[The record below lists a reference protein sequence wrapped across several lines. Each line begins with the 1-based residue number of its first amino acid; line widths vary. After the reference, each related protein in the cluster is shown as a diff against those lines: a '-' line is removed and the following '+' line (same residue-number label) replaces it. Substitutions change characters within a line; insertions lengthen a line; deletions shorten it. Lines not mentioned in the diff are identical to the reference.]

1 MAKKNPQPTTPPRER
16 AFLVGVEIR
25 GKKQLLGLEDSL
37 AELALLADTAGVDV
51 VGELSQKLDRPHTV
65 TYIGPG
71 KVEELIAL
79 AEETLADVVIFD
91 DELSPRHQREL
102 QKALGN
108 TVRLIDR
115 TALILDIFA
124 QHAHTSEG
132 MLQVELAQYEYNL
145 PRLTRAWTHL
155 ERQAGGGGGRAGST
169 GGVGLRG
176 PGETQLEV
184 DKRAIRKRITHIK
197 RELEKVEAHR
207 TRYRAQRKRSRIPTV
222 ALVGYTNAGKST
234 LLNRIAK
241 SEVFVADQL
250 FATLDPTTRR
260 VQLPGDDLALFTDTV
275 GFIQKLPTALIA
287 AFHATLEEIAE
298 ADLLLHVVDIS
309 HPNALNQFQA
319 VQETLAEI
327 DASHIPMITALNKA
341 DLLNNPE
348 NAREVLKDFPKSISI
363 SAIEGTGIKELLH
376 LIREE
381 LFESYSPIHVRLSYK
396 QGALISLFHEL
407 GQVERVEH
415 ERGGMVMLGRIPGRL
430 LAQFAPWHAQPIEAR
445 EAPGGFEE
453 EDNLEEDE

>member
-1 MAKKNPQPTTPPRER
+1 MAKKNPQLTTAPRER
-16 AFLVGVEIR
+16 AFLVGVELR
-25 GKKQLLGLEDSL
+25 EKKQLLTLEDSL

-51 VGELSQKLDRPHTV
+51 VGELTQKLDRPNVV

-71 KVEELIAL
+71 KVEELKAL
-79 AEETLADVVIFD
+79 AEETLSDVVIFD

-102 QKALGN
+102 EKALVN
-108 TVRLIDR
+108 IRVLDR

-155 ERQAGGGGGRAGST
+155 ERQAGGGGGAAGSA

-184 DKRAIRKRITHIK
+184 DKRQIRTRITHIK

-207 TRYRAQRKRSRIPTV
+207 TRYRAQRKRSRIPIV
-222 ALVGYTNAGKST
+222 AIVGYTNAGKST
-234 LLNRIAK
+234 LLNRLAR
-241 SEVFVADQL
+241 SEVLVANQL

-260 VQLPGDDLALFTDTV
+260 VQLPGDDLALITDTV
-275 GFIQKLPTALIA
+275 GFIQKLPTSLIA

-298 ADLLLHVVDIS
+298 SDLLLHVVDIS

-319 VQETLAEI
+319 VQETLEEI
-327 DASHIPMITALNKA
+327 DASHIPMITALNKS
-341 DLLNNPE
+341 DQLRDPE
-348 NAREVLKDFPKSISI
+348 NAREILKNFPKSISI
-363 SAIEGTGIKELLH
+363 SAIEGTGIKDLLH
-376 LIREE
+376 LMREE
-381 LFESYSPIHVRLSYK
+381 LFESYTPIHVRLPYK

-407 GQVERVEH
+407 GQVEIVEH
-415 ERGGMVMLGRIPGRL
+415 ERGGVVMQGRIPGRL
-430 LAQFAPWHAQPIEAR
+430 LAQYAPWHVKQNQTGQTPDIDDAQDDP
-445 EAPGGFEE
+445 EE
-453 EDNLEEDE
+453 V

>member
-1 MAKKNPQPTTPPRER
+1 MAKKIPQPTIPPRER

-25 GKKQLLGLEDSL
+25 GSKQLLTLEDSL
-37 AELALLADTAGVDV
+37 AELALLAETAGVNV
-51 VGELSQKLDRPHTV
+51 VGELTQKLDRPHVV

-71 KVEELIAL
+71 KVEELKAL

-102 QKALGN
+102 QRALGQ
-108 TVRLIDR
+108 TIRLIDR

-145 PRLTRAWTHL
+145 PRLTGAWTHL
-155 ERQAGGGGGRAGST
+155 ERQAGGGGGRTGSA

-184 DKRAIRKRITHIK
+184 DKRVIRKRITHIK
-197 RELEKVEAHR
+197 KELEKVEAHR
-207 TRYRAQRKRSRIPTV
+207 MRYRAQRKRSRIPIV
-222 ALVGYTNAGKST
+222 AIVGYTNAGKST
-234 LLNRIAK
+234 LLNQIAK
-241 SEVFVADQL
+241 AEVYAANQL

-275 GFIQKLPTALIA
+275 GFIQKLPTTLIA

-309 HPNALNQFQA
+309 HPNALNQFES
-319 VQETLAEI
+319 VQETLGEI
-327 DASHIPMITALNKA
+327 DASHIPMVTALNKS
-341 DLLNNPE
+341 DLLLHPE
-348 NAREVLKDFPKSISI
+348 QAREILKDFSKSVSV
-363 SAIEGTGIKELLH
+363 SAIEGTGMDDLLH
-376 LIREE
+376 LVRQE
-381 LFESYSPIHVRLSYK
+381 LFESYAPVHVRLPYK

-415 ERGGMVMLGRIPGRL
+415 ERGGVVMQGRIPGRL

-445 EAPGGFEE
+445 ETLDDFI
-453 EDNLEEDE
+453 EDDILEKE

>member
-1 MAKKNPQPTTPPRER
+1 MAKKLPQPTSPPRER
-16 AFLVGVEIR
+16 AFLVGADIH
-25 GKKQLLGLEDSL
+25 GKKQILTLEDSL

-51 VGELSQKLDRPHTV
+51 VGELTQKLQAPNLA

-71 KVEELIAL
+71 KVEELKAL
-79 AEETLADVVIFD
+79 AEETLSEVVIFD

-102 QKALGN
+102 EKALGIN
-108 TVRLIDR
+108 IRVIDR

-124 QHAHTSEG
+124 QHAHTKEG
-132 MLQVELAQYEYNL
+132 MLQVELAQYGYNL

-184 DKRAIRKRITHIK
+184 DRRSIRTRIAHIK

-207 TRYRAQRKRSRIPTV
+207 LRYRAQRKRSRIPTV

-234 LLNRIAK
+234 LLNRLAK
-241 SEVFVADQL
+241 AEVYVADQL

-260 VQLPGDDLALFTDTV
+260 VQLPGDELALITDTV
-275 GFIQKLPTALIA
+275 GFIQKLPTSLIA

-309 HPNALNQFQA
+309 HPNALGQFQA
-319 VQETLAEI
+319 VQETLDEI
-327 DASHIPMITALNKA
+327 DASHIPMVTALNKA
-341 DLLNNPE
+341 DLLKNPE
-348 NAREVLKDFPKSISI
+348 NARQVLKEFPKSISI
-363 SAIEGTGIKELLH
+363 SALNGAGIPDLLH
-376 LIREE
+376 LVREE
-381 LFESYSPIHVRLSYK
+381 LFEAYSPIHVRLPYK

-415 ERGGMVMLGRIPGRL
+415 ERGGVVMHGRIPGRL
-430 LAQFAPWHAQPIEAR
+430 LAQYSPWHAQSTQADKAYNAIE
-445 EAPGGFEE
+445 EN
-453 EDNLEEDE
+453 DLEEA

>member
-1 MAKKNPQPTTPPRER
+1 MAKKLPQPTTPPRER

-25 GKKQLLGLEDSL
+25 GDKSMLPLNDSL

-51 VGELSQKLDRPHTV
+51 VGELTQRLDRPHVV

-71 KVEELIAL
+71 KVEELKAL
-79 AEETLADVVIFD
+79 AEETLTDVIIFD

-102 QKALGN
+102 EKALSIR
-108 TVRLIDR
+108 VLDR

-207 TRYRAQRKRSRIPTV
+207 MRYRAQRKRSRIPTV

-241 SEVFVADQL
+241 SEVYVADQL

-260 VQLPGDDLALFTDTV
+260 VQLPGDDQALMTDTV
-275 GFIQKLPTALIA
+275 GFIQKLPTSLIA

-309 HPNALNQFQA
+309 HPNALNQYQA
-319 VQETLAEI
+319 VQETLNEI
-327 DASHIPMITALNKA
+327 DAGHIPMITALNKA
-341 DLLNNPE
+341 DLLNHPE
-348 NAREVLKDFPKSISI
+348 NAIEVLKAFPKAVSI
-363 SAIEGTGIKELLH
+363 SAREGTGIKDLLH

-381 LFESYSPIHVRLSYK
+381 LYESYSPINVRLPYQ

-415 ERGGMVMLGRIPGRL
+415 ERGGVVMQGRIPGRL
-430 LAQFAPWHAQPIEAR
+430 LAQYASWHIKPNQQEMTENEADDL
-445 EAPGGFEE
+445 EE
-453 EDNLEEDE
+453 E